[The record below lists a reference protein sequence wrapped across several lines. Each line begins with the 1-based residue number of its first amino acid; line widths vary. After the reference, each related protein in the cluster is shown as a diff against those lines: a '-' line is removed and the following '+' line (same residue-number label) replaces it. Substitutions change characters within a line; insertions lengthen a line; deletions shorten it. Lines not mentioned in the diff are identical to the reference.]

1 MNLNVSRKIAFAGL
15 CALMALLMVSGVEAR
30 TKVLDKWQNEEAVEH
45 QPQKIAVI
53 AVLPDGLIRE
63 AVEIAVAKVLQNK
76 KREIIVG
83 SKLPGMYGGIRGK
96 IDTEKATAALIK
108 DGMDGVIVM
117 FYSGGGVSG
126 EYQRADYWAQYVGT
140 AAGYGWGGYAWG
152 TPYFTNVYVIQEG
165 PGYTDYQ
172 KSAIVESSYYD
183 LENKQPIWRL
193 VTETKDTEHSDAAK
207 EIAKKI
213 KSEMRSADL

>member
-1 MNLNVSRKIAFAGL
+1 MNLKGNRKIVLSGLFAAF
-15 CALMALLMVSGVEAR
+15 ALLMATSLEAR
-30 TKVLDKWQNEEAVEH
+30 TKVLDRWQNEEPVEH
-45 QPQKIAVI
+45 EPQKIAVI

-63 AVEIAVAKVLQNK
+63 AVEIAVAKVLTTK
-76 KREIIVG
+76 KRDIIVG

-108 DGMDGVIVM
+108 AGMDGVIVM

-126 EYQRADYWAQYVGT
+126 EYQRSDYWAEYVGT
-140 AAGYGWGGYAWG
+140 TAGYGWGGYAWG
-152 TPYFTNVYVIQEG
+152 TPYFTNVYTIQQG
-165 PGYTDYQ
+165 PGYTEFQ
-172 KSAIVESSYYD
+172 RSAIVESSYYD

-207 EIAKKI
+207 EISKKI
-213 KSEMRSADL
+213 KSEMKRADL